1 VPQYSSG
8 ANVLVSYSLN
18 TTNLTLNLTN
28 SSIYRP
34 RFLDVRLPGIKGKAG
49 PVTDP
54 P

>member
-1 VPQYSSG
+1 M
-8 ANVLVSYSLN
+8 
-18 TTNLTLNLTN
+18 NLTN

-49 PVTDP
+49 PVTEP